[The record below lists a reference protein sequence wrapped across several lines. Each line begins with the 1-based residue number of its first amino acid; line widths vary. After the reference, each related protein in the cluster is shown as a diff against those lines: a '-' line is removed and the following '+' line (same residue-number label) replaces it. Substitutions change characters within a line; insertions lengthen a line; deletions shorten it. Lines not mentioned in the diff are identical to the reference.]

1 MFDKK
6 MTLDFAT
13 SEIAFSRLK
22 VNVALPRLK
31 AAEQRVNCDDSQV
44 NVAEQRLKDTQS
56 QGDDSPATPLRFTS
70 NSAAI
75 NRSEAA
81 SLPVNLLFLSNLI
94 PSKGVYVLLDACRI
108 LKDKGLDFQCN
119 FVGGETKEIDRVRFE
134 AEVQRRGLEG
144 MVRYEGPKY
153 GEEKEKYWRS
163 SDVFVQP
170 TFEDCFPLTIVEA
183 MQHGLPVVST
193 TEGAVPDMVADGVN
207 GFVCERKD
215 VSGLAG
221 ALERLITD
229 ASLRMRM
236 GEVGRKRYEEEF
248 TLERFEERFA
258 ECLRRGE

>member
-1 MFDKK
+1 M
-6 MTLDFAT
+6 
-13 SEIAFSRLK
+13 
-22 VNVALPRLK
+22 
-31 AAEQRVNCDDSQV
+31 
-44 NVAEQRLKDTQS
+44 
-56 QGDDSPATPLRFTS
+56 
-70 NSAAI
+70 
-75 NRSEAA
+75 
-81 SLPVNLLFLSNLI
+81 
-94 PSKGVYVLLDACRI
+94 LLDACRI

-119 FVGGETKEIDRVRFE
+119 FVGGETKEIDRARFE

-153 GEEKEKYWRS
+153 GEEKEEYWRS
-163 SDVFVQP
+163 SDVFVFP
-170 TFEDCFPLTIVEA
+170 TYYFNECFPLVILEA

-229 ASLRMRM
+229 AALRMRM